1 MIKCTEIVELSAPS
15 AGLPTTP
22 SWVVHLTCLEGQD
35 AIQSDLDKI
44 KKWAYVNF
52 MNFHRAKCKVLHLG
66 WGNSWYQYRQGDEGI
81 ESRLAEKNLGALVD
95 EKLDMSWQYAL
106 TAQKTNCIL
115 GCIKRS
121 MASRSRDVILPLW

>member
-1 MIKCTEIVELSAPS
+1 MHRDSGIECTLSRFADNAKLGGALDMS
-15 AGLPTTP
+15 
-22 SWVVHLTCLEGQD
+22 EGQD